1 LFFLKISRYL
11 AISFQKK
18 YQNVNAC
25 AWTTSQTRTFMLF
38 MDFSRA
44 CEHLEGTSGRLD
56 MIDYISRVL
65 PTLTPEELPV
75 FVRFVMGRIFPDWS
89 SKKLGIGPNLLYEA
103 IGYVAGMKKEQVIEK
118 ITITGDAG
126 RAVEELLSIKSQTTF
141 FHEDLD
147 LVRVYTELITIAEME
162 GKKSQREKL
171 LAVRRLLGNAHP
183 LEGRYLTRIML
194 EELRIGVG
202 EGSVRDAIARAFSVD
217 SALVE
222 HAMQA
227 LNDAGE
233 VARLARR
240 GPDALREVRIT
251 LFHPVRMMLAQQG
264 TIPDMIQEHG
274 KIAAEFKYDGS
285 RFQFH
290 KKGNWARLYSRRLED
305 VTAALPDVIEK
316 LITSTAHDVI
326 LDGEVIAIKEGKPMP
341 FQSVLRRFRR
351 RHDIAEAQDAI
362 EMVPNVFDI
371 LYLDG
376 ETLIDLPLEKRRQRL
391 ESVVNRYIAPQVVS
405 SDPQEIE
412 HTYKDALEA
421 GHEGIMIKVPAS
433 PYSPGQRGK
442 NWIKIKPDVDTLD
455 LAVIGGEWGEGKRA
469 HIFGSFL
476 VACQDQGRL
485 IALSRV
491 ATGFSDEQLG
501 EVYDLLKDRVIKK
514 SGKEVSFEPDLV
526 FEVGYAELQV
536 SPTYEGGFALR
547 FPRFIRIRDDKN
559 ITDVET
565 LESIRE
571 RYQRQA
577 KSAQAYQK

>member
-1 LFFLKISRYL
+1 
-11 AISFQKK
+11 
-18 YQNVNAC
+18 
-25 AWTTSQTRTFMLF
+25 MLF
-38 MDFSRA
+38 MDFSRT
-44 CEHLEGTSGRLD
+44 CEQLEGTSGRLD
-56 MIDYISRVL
+56 MIDIISRVL

-103 IGYVAGMKKEQVIEK
+103 IGYVAGMKKDQVIEK

-233 VARLARR
+233 VARLARL

-274 KIAAEFKYDGS
+274 QIAAEFKYDGS

-316 LITSTAHDVI
+316 LITSTTHDVI
-326 LDGEVIAIKEGKPMP
+326 LDGEVIAIKDNKPMP

-376 ETLIDLPLEKRRQRL
+376 ETLIDLPLEKRRKHL

-405 SDPQEIE
+405 SDPREIE
-412 HTYKDALEA
+412 QTYKDALEA

-433 PYSPGQRGK
+433 SYSPGQRGK

-485 IALSRV
+485 VALSRV
-491 ATGFSDEQLG
+491 ATGFSDEQLA

>member
-1 LFFLKISRYL
+1 
-11 AISFQKK
+11 
-18 YQNVNAC
+18 
-25 AWTTSQTRTFMLF
+25 MLF
-38 MDFSRA
+38 MDFSRT
-44 CEHLEGTSGRLD
+44 CEQLEVTSGRLD
-56 MIDYISRVL
+56 MIDIISRVL

-147 LVRVYTELITIAEME
+147 LVRVYTELIAIAEME

-217 SALVE
+217 SALDE

-227 LNDAGE
+227 MNDAGE
-233 VARLARR
+233 VARLARL
-240 GPDALREVRIT
+240 GPGALREVHIT

-264 TIPDMIQEHG
+264 TIPEMIREHG
-274 KIAAEFKYDGS
+274 RIAAEFKYDGS

-326 LDGEVIAIKEGKPMP
+326 LDGEVIAIKDNKPMP

-376 ETLIDLPLEKRRQRL
+376 ETLIDLPLEKRRQHL

-405 SDPQEIE
+405 SDPGAIE
-412 HTYKDALEA
+412 QTYKDALEA

-476 VACQDQGRL
+476 VACQDQGKL

-491 ATGFSDEQLG
+491 ATGFSDEQLA

-565 LESIRE
+565 LDSIRE

>member
-1 LFFLKISRYL
+1 MI
-11 AISFQKK
+11 KK
-18 YQNVNAC
+18 EQNVNAC
-25 AWTTSQTRTFMLF
+25 AWTTSQKRTFMLF
-38 MDFSRA
+38 MDFSKA
-44 CEHLEGTSGRLD
+44 CEQLEGTSGRLD
-56 MIDYISRVL
+56 MIDIISRVL
-65 PTLTPEELPV
+65 PALSPEELPV

-118 ITITGDAG
+118 INATGDAG

-147 LVRVYTELITIAEME
+147 LVRVYTELIAIAELE

-183 LEGRYLTRIML
+183 LEGRYLARIML

-202 EGSVRDAIARAFSVD
+202 EGSVREAIARAFLVD

-222 HAMQA
+222 HAMSA

-233 VARLARR
+233 VARLARL

-274 KIAAEFKYDGS
+274 QIAAEFKYDGS

-326 LDGEVIAIKEGKPMP
+326 LDGEVIAIKDDKPMP

-376 ETLIDLPLEKRRQRL
+376 ETLIDLPLEKRRERL
-391 ESVVNRYIAPQVVS
+391 ESVVNRYIAPQMVS
-405 SDPQEIE
+405 SDPLEIE
-412 HTYKDALEA
+412 RTYKAALDA

-469 HIFGSFL
+469 HVFGSFL
-476 VACQDQGRL
+476 VACQDQGKL

-491 ATGFSDEQLG
+491 ATGFSDEQLI

-547 FPRFIRIRDDKN
+547 FPRFIRIRDDKD

-571 RYQRQA
+571 RYFRQA

>member
-1 LFFLKISRYL
+1 
-11 AISFQKK
+11 
-18 YQNVNAC
+18 
-25 AWTTSQTRTFMLF
+25 MLF
-38 MDFSRA
+38 MDFSRT
-44 CEHLEGTSGRLD
+44 CEQLEVTSGRLD
-56 MIDYISRVL
+56 MIDIISRVV

-75 FVRFVMGRIFPDWS
+75 FVRFIMGRIFPDWS

-202 EGSVRDAIARAFSVD
+202 EGSVRDAISRAFSVD

-233 VARLARR
+233 VARLARL
-240 GPDALREVRIT
+240 GPDALREVHIT

-264 TIPDMIQEHG
+264 TIPDMIREHG
-274 KIAAEFKYDGS
+274 QIAAEFKYDGS

-316 LITSTAHDVI
+316 LITSTTHDVI
-326 LDGEVIAIKEGKPMP
+326 LDGEVIAIKDNKPMP

-376 ETLIDLPLEKRRQRL
+376 ETLIDLPLEKRRQHL
-391 ESVVNRYIAPQVVS
+391 ESVVKRYIAPQVVS
-405 SDPQEIE
+405 SDPGAIQQ
-412 HTYKDALEA
+412 TYKDALEA

-476 VACQDQGRL
+476 VACQDQGKL

-491 ATGFSDEQLG
+491 ATGFSDEQLA

-565 LESIRE
+565 LDSIRE

>member
-1 LFFLKISRYL
+1 MLFKEF
-11 AISFQKK
+11 
-18 YQNVNAC
+18 
-25 AWTTSQTRTFMLF
+25 SQT
-38 MDFSRA
+38 
-44 CEHLEGTSGRLD
+44 CEQLEGTSGRLD
-56 MIDYISRVL
+56 MIDIISRVL
-65 PTLTPEELPV
+65 PALSSEELPV

-118 ITITGDAG
+118 INTTGDAG
-126 RAVEELLSIKSQTTF
+126 RAVEELLLIKSQTTF

-147 LVRVYTELITIAEME
+147 LVRVYTELIAIAEFE

-183 LEGRYLTRIML
+183 LEGKYLARIML

-233 VARLARR
+233 VARLARM

-264 TIPDMIQEHG
+264 TIPDMIKEHG
-274 KIAAEFKYDGS
+274 QIAAEFKYDGS

-316 LITSTAHDVI
+316 LITSTGHDVI
-326 LDGEVIAIKEGKPMP
+326 LDGEVIAIKDNKPMP

-351 RHDIAEAQDAI
+351 RHDIAEAQGAI
-362 EMVPNVFDI
+362 EMVPNIFDI

-376 ETLIDLPLEKRRQRL
+376 ETLIDLPLEKRRERL
-391 ESVVNRYIAPQVVS
+391 MTVVNRYIAPQVVS
-405 SDPQEIE
+405 SDPLEIE
-412 HTYKDALEA
+412 RTYKEALEA

-433 PYSPGQRGK
+433 PYSP
-442 NWIKIKPDVDTLD
+442 
-455 LAVIGGEWGEGKRA
+455 ASGEKTGLR
-469 HIFGSFL
+469 SNPM
-476 VACQDQGRL
+476 L
-485 IALSRV
+485 I
-491 ATGFSDEQLG
+491 
-501 EVYDLLKDRVIKK
+501 LLIW
-514 SGKEVSFEPDLV
+514 
-526 FEVGYAELQV
+526 Q
-536 SPTYEGGFALR
+536 
-547 FPRFIRIRDDKN
+547 
-559 ITDVET
+559 
-565 LESIRE
+565 
-571 RYQRQA
+571 
-577 KSAQAYQK
+577 